1 MSDPA
6 VVSSRVRRA
15 YEDFLSGVTPSSD
28 AVRTVVRDSWAR
40 SMHNGVDPGIASP
53 DDPRV
58 MSHPE
63 FIEYRAAHPITAVL
77 PLVQSL
83 MLDDIADS
91 GVLVAL
97 TDEVGRLLWVEGS
110 SEARDKAGRIN
121 FVEGSVWSEDVVG
134 TNAPGLALAV
144 DRGVQVIGPEH
155 FSGPVQ
161 KWSCAAAPVH
171 DPITGHVIGAIDV
184 TGGREVEAP
193 FALAAV
199 RSVVAAVERELK
211 SRAIDL
217 AAIRDG
223 ARVTGPAPAG
233 PHVVGTTVAM
243 PRRAR
248 LEVLGDGGYR
258 WHRAGDAS
266 GGRHLS
272 KRHAEILVL
281 LQSFPDG
288 LGTEQLALMLA
299 EDGLDPVTVR
309 AEISRLRKDL
319 GSTVVGSRPYRLTI
333 TVESDLG
340 QIRGMIA
347 SGTDLVPAIEQLG
360 RGGLLAESSA
370 PGIVE
375 ILEELREDLRSRI
388 IDTGDVAA
396 LRKWTTS
403 VHGRDDLAAWRRLER
418 GLPTG
423 HPDRAIAAGRIRLLD
438 KRFGI

>member
-1 MSDPA
+1 
-6 VVSSRVRRA
+6 
-15 YEDFLSGVTPSSD
+15 
-28 AVRTVVRDSWAR
+28 
-40 SMHNGVDPGIASP
+40 MHNGVDPGITSP

-63 FIEYRAAHPITAVL
+63 FIEYRATHPITAVL
-77 PLVQSL
+77 PLVRSL

-110 SEARDKAGRIN
+110 SDARDRAGGIN

-155 FSGPVQ
+155 FAGPVQ
-161 KWSCAAAPVH
+161 QWSCAAAPVH

-211 SRAIDL
+211 SRAVDL
-217 AAIRDG
+217 AAVRDG
-223 ARVTGPAPAG
+223 ARRSGRSSG
-233 PHVVGTTVAM
+233 IPHVVGTTVPA
-243 PRRAR
+243 PRGAR

-258 WHRAGDAS
+258 WQRGGDMT
-266 GGRHLS
+266 GVRNLS

-288 LGTEQLALMLA
+288 LGTEQLALLLA
-299 EDGLDPVTVR
+299 EDGLDPVTVC

-319 GSTVVGSRPYRLTI
+319 GSTVVGSRPYRLT
-333 TVESDLG
+333 VAVDSDLG
-340 QIRGMIA
+340 RIREQIA
-347 SGTDLVPAIEQLG
+347 SGDDLVSAIERLG

-370 PGIVE
+370 PGIVD

-388 IDTGDVAA
+388 IAAGDVAA
-396 LRKWTTS
+396 LRRWTTS
-403 VHGRDDLAAWRRLER
+403 VHGRDDLDAWRRLEHR
-418 GLPTG
+418 LPPG
-423 HPDRAIAAGRIRLLD
+423 HPDRAVVAGRIRLLD